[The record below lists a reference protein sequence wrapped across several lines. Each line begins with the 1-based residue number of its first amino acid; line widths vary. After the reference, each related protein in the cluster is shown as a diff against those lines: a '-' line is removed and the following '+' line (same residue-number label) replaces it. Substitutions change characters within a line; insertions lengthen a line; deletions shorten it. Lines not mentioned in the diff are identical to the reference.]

1 MTKERSETYQVHLWE
16 TKAVRTWLLI
26 ACRILDGLIKV
37 YSTTARPDKWL
48 LVSRVSA
55 AEIHRTAHWS
65 WDDPLNKWYVFS
77 WSSMMLWDL
86 EDGRPDSWALLHC
99 WLPLMSV
106 HSMCACRKTFQ
117 EGWRESFK
125 CTLKVIYRFLSHF
138 LLSSPVFQ
146 KEMGTFWLKGIEGR
160 VAYST
165 PFIAYKWYT

>member
-65 WDDPLNKWYVFS
+65 
-77 WSSMMLWDL
+77 
-86 EDGRPDSWALLHC
+86 
-99 WLPLMSV
+99 
-106 HSMCACRKTFQ
+106 
-117 EGWRESFK
+117 
-125 CTLKVIYRFLSHF
+125 
-138 LLSSPVFQ
+138 
-146 KEMGTFWLKGIEGR
+146 
-160 VAYST
+160 
-165 PFIAYKWYT
+165 